1 MLMFR
6 DFVPKQLRK
15 HGLFTTNGKFES
27 FESAVAAAGEW
38 LKAEKIRP
46 LQLETVVLPNI
57 WAEDGST
64 DPATRDGTPGSGW
77 NQFIRVWYDDGRDV
91 EGHPFR

>member
-6 DFVPKQLRK
+6 DFVPKQVRNAGMFGGGRVRDLRERRRCR
-15 HGLFTTNGKFES
+15 GR
-27 FESAVAAAGEW
+27 VAQGRAHPTHAARDRG
-38 LKAEKIRP
+38 
-46 LQLETVVLPNI
+46 VPNI

-64 DPATRDGTPGSGW
+64 IW

>member
-6 DFVPKQLRK
+6 DFVPKQVRNA
-15 HGLFTTNGKFES
+15 GMFGGGEFET

-38 LKAEKIRP
+38 LKAERIRP
-46 LQLETVVLPNI
+46 MQLETVVLPDI
-57 WAEDGST
+57 W
-64 DPATRDGTPGSGW
+64 
-77 NQFIRVWYDDGRDV
+77 QFIRVWYDDGRDV